1 MVSARAV
8 SLMKLLAFVLSIAA
22 LPSWLLC
29 PPCQA
34 AETGND
40 AAIDGP
46 LERSK
51 TVGDFYETDPTFHP
65 DARAHRNKLAR
76 VRNDWNSWSRLMTF
90 SLVRLLNGAPMEPF
104 KGKELACKFTFC
116 MTNDLKVKDAKIIEP
131 SKDPAFDQAV
141 LTQVV
146 KLEKS
151 PGHFPKA
158 AKERIVRVTATY
170 SSKPSLT
177 DVDVT
182 TLKGVSLNKKESSK

>member
-1 MVSARAV
+1 
-8 SLMKLLAFVLSIAA
+8 MKLLACVLSIAA

-34 AETGND
+34 AETDND

-46 LERSK
+46 SERSK
-51 TVGDFYETDPTFHP
+51 TVGDFYATDPTFNP
-65 DARAHRNKLAR
+65 KGRDFRNKVVT
-76 VRNDWNSWSRLMTF
+76 VRKDWGAWSQFVTF
-90 SLVRLLNGAPMEPF
+90 SLVRLLHGSPMESF
-104 KGKELACKFTFC
+104 KGKELACKFSFC
-116 MTNDLKVKDAKIIEP
+116 VTKDHKVNDAKIIEP
-131 SKDPAFDQAV
+131 SKDPVFDQAV
-141 LTQVV
+141 LAQVI

-158 AKERIVRVTATY
+158 AKERVVRVTATY